1 MATGGRYDSLVASF
15 RNPVVNRSRMMESD
29 ESMAYPAA
37 VGALIHVD
45 KVISILKEH
54 HDESAALV
62 DVAISTVGHQPL
74 TKEQAS
80 LVKDFW
86 NNGIKATIVDHFEV
100 IICLS
105 FISF

>member
-1 MATGGRYDSLVASF
+1 
-15 RNPVVNRSRMMESD
+15 MMESD
-29 ESMAYPAA
+29 ESMTYPAA

-86 NNGIKATIVDHFEV
+86 
-100 IICLS
+100 IISRFQFFKFYFILS
-105 FISF
+105 SV